1 MRCSW
6 LTWTW
11 TREAVPQDEVL
22 DVPLLAEGRAST
34 FVRWTLPLS
43 AFLGLMASIIL
54 VFPDRYGEMFG
65 FLAAYVIPPA
75 GKETVIP
82 AAVGSGFPPFLVA
95 TYVAGM
101 DMTVAWIL
109 AWNWD
114 SLNRLPLLG
123 EVIRR
128 TTESGEA
135 WMDRHTFADRSA
147 FLGLVVFVFFPMQGS
162 GAIAGV
168 TLGRLIGLPAQRT
181 WVAIMIG
188 ALAAAFLWAYAA
200 GAVRTAVAL
209 FGLATVVQT
218 GVVLIASAVFVVLLL
233 RRITP

>member
-1 MRCSW
+1 M
-6 LTWTW
+6 
-11 TREAVPQDEVL
+11 L
-22 DVPLLAEGRAST
+22 DVPLLADGRAST

-43 AFLGLMASIIL
+43 AFLGLMASIVL
-54 VFPDRYGEMFG
+54 VFPTRYGEVFG

-82 AAVGSGFPPFLVA
+82 TAVGAGFPPFLVA
-95 TYVAGM
+95 TYIAGM

-114 SLNRLPLLG
+114 SLSRLPLLG
-123 EVIRR
+123 EVIAH
-128 TTESGEA
+128 TTERGEA
-135 WMDRHTFADRSA
+135 WMEEHAFADRSA

-162 GAIAGV
+162 GAVAGV

-200 GAVRTAVAL
+200 GALRTAVAL
-209 FGLATVVQT
+209 FGLSTVLQS
-218 GVVLIASAVFVVLLL
+218 GVVLIASAVFVVLLI
-233 RRITP
+233 RRISP